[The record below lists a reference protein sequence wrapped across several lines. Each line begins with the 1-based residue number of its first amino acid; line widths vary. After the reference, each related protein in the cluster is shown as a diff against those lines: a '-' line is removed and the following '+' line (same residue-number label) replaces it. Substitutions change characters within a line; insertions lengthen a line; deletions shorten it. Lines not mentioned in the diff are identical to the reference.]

1 MSFHSLDSLYMSF
14 ARISQLLDT
23 KNRIP
28 KETNELTE
36 LIQNHASENV
46 ITHLDAKIDK
56 LEDKVDAK
64 IDKLEYKVDAK
75 IDKLEYKVDATKE
88 ILEAKID
95 ATNQRIDETNQRFD
109 SLKKSNRWIIGLLVG
124 IGSAGLGVLGIL
136 VRILINIT

>member
-95 ATNQRIDETNQRFD
+95 ATNQRIDKTNQRFD